1 MVRKMAEKHMD
12 KGRRR
17 LMSLK
22 DVKIKKPFP
31 MKIVQIMVVLLLLSA
46 NILLVK
52 IFNILN

>member
-1 MVRKMAEKHMD
+1 MD
-12 KGRRR
+12 KRRGIK
-17 LMSLK
+17 MSLK

-31 MKIVQIMVVLLLLSA
+31 MKIVQVMVVLLLLSA

>member
-1 MVRKMAEKHMD
+1 MAKKYMD

-17 LMSLK
+17 VMSLK

-31 MKIVQIMVVLLLLSA
+31 MKIVQIIVVLLLLSS

-52 IFNILN
+52 IFNMLN